1 METEEAGRRRETP
14 KLRWRYSAKRDL
26 ERAAVNSSDWERM
39 AEDWERMAGDW
50 ERMAGDWERMA
61 GDWER
66 MAGDRYR
73 WRRLIK
79 WGNKLRRHESK
90 DKVKGQGH
98 SQWLAPSGQ
107 CRR

>member
-1 METEEAGRRRETP
+1 MAG
-14 KLRWRYSAKRDL
+14 
-26 ERAAVNSSDWERM
+26 DWERM
-39 AEDWERMAGDW
+39 AGDWERMAGDW

-90 DKVKGQGH
+90 DKVKGTHNGLH
-98 SQWLAPSGQ
+98 PVDSAAVDPHHVSWLLDEPVDGDVIFK
-107 CRR
+107 